1 MDLALELLT
10 ATLTSPWVYLLIA
23 VAAALDSLVPIVPSE
38 TLLITAATFAA
49 AGQPHPAG
57 LVIAAAGGALLG
69 DLAAHIVGRLAAS
82 GVGRWRRW
90 TRIAEL
96 LDSART
102 VFSRRGGTV
111 LIAGRFVPGG
121 RSLATIGSGLLGSP
135 TRTFLLW
142 DGIGALA
149 WALYSTG
156 IGLIGGTIFD
166 DRPLLGVAFGIG
178 IALAI
183 TGAAELVRRLRR
195 RRHGRSGRGERRR
208 RGERSRRRFDELRA
222 RDVMMEG
229 MSQTHVWYVSY
240 GSNMARDRLA
250 CYLQGGRP
258 PGAKVTY
265 PGARDAAL
273 PRAEAGIE
281 LPGTIYFAGE
291 SKVWGGG
298 MAFYDHS
305 VPGPTPAKAYLITA
319 EQFADVAAQEMH
331 RPPEPDSPL
340 ERLVFDLPAGSSHS
354 LGPGG
359 YETLLVLDDAD
370 GVPMITFTA
379 AHSSSDIEHTQPQEP
394 YLAMLRTGTAEVR
407 AASGLPQPAAAQ
419 A

>member
-1 MDLALELLT
+1 MSMDLALELLT

-49 AGQPHPAG
+49 TGQPHPAG
-57 LVIAAAGGALLG
+57 LVLAAAGGALLG
-69 DLAAHIVGRLAAS
+69 DLAAHLVGRFAS
-82 GVGRWRRW
+82 SGMGRLRRW

-102 VFSRRGGTV
+102 GFSRRGGSV

-121 RSLATIGSGLLGSP
+121 RSLATIGSGLLGIP
-135 TRTFLLW
+135 LRMFLLW
-142 DGIGALA
+142 DGIGSLA
-149 WALYSTG
+149 WALYSTV
-156 IGLIGGTIFD
+156 IGLIGGTIFE
-166 DRPLLGVAFGIG
+166 DRPLLGVAVGIG
-178 IALAI
+178 IALAV
-183 TGAAELVRRLRR
+183 TGSAELVRRLLRGRPRR
-195 RRHGRSGRGERRR
+195 LTRS
-208 RGERSRRRFDELRA
+208 SRRFDDLRG
-222 RDVMMEG
+222 RNVMMEE

-265 PGARDAAL
+265 PGARDSTL

-305 VPGPTPAKAYLITA
+305 VSGPTPAKAYLITA

-331 RPPEPDSPL
+331 RSPEPDSPL
-340 ERLVFDLPAGSSHS
+340 ERLVFDLPVGSSHS
-354 LGPGG
+354 VGPGG
-359 YETLLVLDDAD
+359 YETLLILDDAD
-370 GVPMITFTA
+370 GVPMVTFTA
-379 AHSSSDIEHTQPQEP
+379 AHGSADTEHTQPQEP
-394 YLAMLRTGTAEVR
+394 YLAMLRTGIAEVR
-407 AASGLPQPAAAQ
+407 AASELPLPAAAQ
-419 A
+419 V

>member
-10 ATLTSPWVYLLIA
+10 ATLTSPWVYLLIV
-23 VAAALDSLVPIVPSE
+23 VAAALDSLAPIVPSE
-38 TLLITAATFAA
+38 ALLITAATFAA
-49 AGQPHPAG
+49 TGQPHPAG
-57 LVIAAAGGALLG
+57 LVLAAAGGALLG
-69 DLAAHIVGRLAAS
+69 DLAAHLVGRFAAA
-82 GVGRWRRW
+82 GVGRWRRRA
-90 TRIAEL
+90 RIAKL
-96 LDSART
+96 LESAHT
-102 VFSRRGGTV
+102 AFSRRGGTV

-121 RSLATIGSGLLGSP
+121 RSLATIGSGLLGFP
-135 TRTFLLW
+135 VRAFLLW
-142 DGIGALA
+142 DAIGSLA

-156 IGLIGGTIFD
+156 IGLIGGTLFE
-166 DRPLLGVAFGIG
+166 DRPLLGVAVGIG

-183 TGAAELVRRLRR
+183 TGSAELVRRLQGLRQRR
-195 RRHGRSGRGERRR
+195 RTRC
-208 RGERSRRRFDELRA
+208 RSRFGNLQA
-222 RDVMMEG
+222 RDVIMEG

-258 PGAKVTY
+258 PGAMVTY
-265 PGARDAAL
+265 PGARDGTL
-273 PRAEAGIE
+273 PQAEAGIE

-319 EQFADVAAQEMH
+319 EQFADVAAQEMN

-354 LGPGG
+354 VGPGG
-359 YETLLVLDDAD
+359 YETLLVLDHAD
-370 GVPMITFTA
+370 GIPMVTFTA
-379 AHSSSDIEHTQPQEP
+379 AHGSADTEHTQPQEP

-407 AASGLPQPAAAQ
+407 AASGLRLPAAAQ
-419 A
+419 V

>member
-10 ATLTSPWVYLLIA
+10 ATLTSPWVYLLIV
-23 VAAALDSLVPIVPSE
+23 VAAALDSLAPIVPSE
-38 TLLITAATFAA
+38 ALLITAATFAA
-49 AGQPHPAG
+49 TGQPHPAG
-57 LVIAAAGGALLG
+57 LVLAAAGGALLG
-69 DLAAHIVGRLAAS
+69 DLAAHLVGRFAAA
-82 GVGRWRRW
+82 GVGRWRRRA
-90 TRIAEL
+90 RIAKL
-96 LDSART
+96 LESAHT
-102 VFSRRGGTV
+102 AFSRRGGTV

-121 RSLATIGSGLLGSP
+121 RSLATIGSGLLGFP
-135 TRTFLLW
+135 VRAFLLW
-142 DGIGALA
+142 DAIGSLA

-156 IGLIGGTIFD
+156 IGLIGGTLFD
-166 DRPLLGVAFGIG
+166 DRPLLGVAVGIG

-183 TGAAELVRRLRR
+183 TGSAELVRRLQGLRQRR
-195 RRHGRSGRGERRR
+195 RTRC
-208 RGERSRRRFDELRA
+208 RSRFGNLQA
-222 RDVMMEG
+222 RDVIMEG

-258 PGAKVTY
+258 PGAMVTY
-265 PGARDAAL
+265 PGARDGTL
-273 PRAEAGIE
+273 PQAEAGIE

-319 EQFADVAAQEMH
+319 EQFADVAAQEMN

-354 LGPGG
+354 VGPGG
-359 YETLLVLDDAD
+359 YETLLVLDHAD
-370 GVPMITFTA
+370 GIPMVTFTA
-379 AHSSSDIEHTQPQEP
+379 AHGSADTEHTQPQEP

-407 AASGLPQPAAAQ
+407 AASGLRLPAAAQ
-419 A
+419 V

>member
-10 ATLTSPWVYLLIA
+10 VTLTSPWVYLLIV

-49 AGQPHPAG
+49 TGQPHPAG
-57 LVIAAAGGALLG
+57 LVLAAASGALLG
-69 DLAAHIVGRLAAS
+69 DLAAHLVGRFAAT

-90 TRIAEL
+90 SRVAKL
-96 LDSART
+96 LDSAHSA
-102 VFSRRGGTV
+102 FSHRGGTV

-121 RSLATIGSGLLGSP
+121 RSLATIGSGLLGFP
-135 TRTFLLW
+135 VRAFLLW
-142 DGIGALA
+142 DGIGSLA

-156 IGLIGGTIFD
+156 IGLIGGTLFE
-166 DRPLLGVAFGIG
+166 DRPLLGVAVGIG

-183 TGAAELVRRLRR
+183 TGSAELVCRLLSLRQRR
-195 RRHGRSGRGERRR
+195 RTRHRP
-208 RGERSRRRFDELRA
+208 RFGNLQT
-222 RDVMMEG
+222 RDVIMEE

-258 PGAKVTY
+258 PGAMVTY
-265 PGARDAAL
+265 PGARDGTL
-273 PRAEAGIE
+273 PQAEAGID
-281 LPGTIYFAGE
+281 LPGTIHFAGE

-319 EQFADVAAQEMH
+319 EQFADVAAQEMN

-354 LGPGG
+354 VGPGG
-359 YETLLVLDDAD
+359 YETLLVLDHAD
-370 GVPMITFTA
+370 GVPMVTFTA
-379 AHSSSDIEHTQPQEP
+379 AHGSADTEHTQPQEP

-407 AASGLPQPAAAQ
+407 AASGLRLPAAAQ
-419 A
+419 V